1 MSRSLKHSHRI
12 IVNDVEYRWR
22 ATGNDGWISVT
33 IWPSNG
39 VGPAIACQFRYHETF
54 NATGPGH
61 WVSSGN
67 QIVVTNKLVRRVIL
81 YSIDAESY
89 VPTKAGTQ
97 LNIRNIEDKIE
108 WADSVRATHG
118 GSKETSGANPM

>member
-1 MSRSLKHSHRI
+1 M
-12 IVNDVEYRWR
+12 
-22 ATGNDGWISVT
+22 T